1 MYAADSPEFLNA
13 CDVVNANARPAPAET
28 PVRHQDPRP
37 GRLQRLGALY
47 GACAAMQH
55 LFKTIGR
62 LGPSSA
68 TVMILG
74 ESGSG
79 KELVAQAIHQLSDRS
94 RKAFV
99 AVNCGAIPENLIES
113 ELFGHERGSFTGA
126 ARTHRGCF
134 ERADGGTLFL
144 DEVTEMPV
152 DMQVRLLRVL
162 ETARF
167 CRVGGDQEITAS
179 VRVIAASNRDLGQAV
194 AEGRLRED
202 LMYRLCV
209 IPLPVPPLRDRDGD
223 ALLLAEMFLAEL
235 NDANGTDKIYTE
247 QARDRLAGFSWPG
260 NVRELKNVVHRG
272 YVLSDDEVEVDVPA
286 SGRDASPVSQA
297 ALAVAVPGMPSIN
310 SAIAARMSPPSTGTR
325 DITIRVGTSLDDAER
340 TLIMATL
347 ESVAG
352 SKAKAAQ
359 VLGISLKTLYNR
371 LHAYRGNG
379 FEGMPEIRAP
389 NPSCVD
395 VAMAA

>member
-1 MYAADSPEFLNA
+1 MDGNNQEFANA
-13 CDVVNANARPAPAET
+13 CEVVVANVRPAPEEPSIPSET
-28 PVRHQDPRP
+28 RP

-47 GACAAMQH
+47 GACAAMQR
-55 LFKTIGR
+55 LFLTIGR
-62 LGPSSA
+62 LGPSNA
-68 TVMILG
+68 TVMVLG

-79 KELVAQAIHQLSDRS
+79 KELVAQAIHQLSERS

-99 AVNCGAIPENLIES
+99 AVNCGALPENLIES

-162 ETARF
+162 ESGRF

-179 VRVIAASNRDLGQAV
+179 VRVIAASNRDLGKAV

-209 IPLPVPPLRDRDGD
+209 IPLPVPPLRDREGD
-223 ALLLAEMFLAEL
+223 TLLLAEMFLAEL
-235 NDANGTDKIYTE
+235 NDEHGTEKAYTQ
-247 QARDRLAGFSWPG
+247 QARARLAAFSWPG

-272 YVLSDDEVEVDVPA
+272 YVLSDDEVEVDVPDP
-286 SGRDASPVSQA
+286 GKDTM
-297 ALAVAVPGMPSIN
+297 ALLHAVTTVAVPGMPSIN
-310 SAIAARMSPPSTGTR
+310 SAIAARVPVPCGATR
-325 DITIRVGTSLDDAER
+325 DVTIRVGTSLDDAER
-340 TLIMATL
+340 ALIMATL
-347 ESVAG
+347 DSVAG

-371 LHAYRGNG
+371 LHEYRGSD
-379 FEGMPEIRAP
+379 FAPPPEMRASV
-389 NPSCVD
+389 PSAD

>member
-1 MYAADSPEFLNA
+1 MYVDSQQIASAGNVDVAD
-13 CDVVNANARPAPAET
+13 VHPAPAEA
-28 PVRHQDPRP
+28 PPRHDTRP

-47 GACAAMQH
+47 GACPAMQR
-55 LFKTIGR
+55 LFQTIGR
-62 LGPSSA
+62 LGPSNA

-79 KELVAQAIHQLSDRS
+79 KELVAQAIHQLSERS

-162 ETARF
+162 ESGRF
-167 CRVGGDQEITAS
+167 CRVGGDQEITSS
-179 VRVIAASNRDLGQAV
+179 VRVIAASNRDLGKAV

-209 IPLPVPPLRDRDGD
+209 IPLAVPPLRDRGGD
-223 ALLLAEMFLAEL
+223 TLLLAEMFLAEL
-235 NDANGTDKIYTE
+235 NDEHGTEKIYTQ
-247 QARDRLAGFSWPG
+247 QARDRLAAFSWPG

-272 YVLSDDEVEVDVPA
+272 YVLSDDEVEVDVPEP
-286 SGRDASPVSQA
+286 GKDAIVLPQA
-297 ALAVAVPGMPSIN
+297 VTMVDVPGMPSLN
-310 SAIAARMSPPSTGTR
+310 AAIAARTLVPGNMTR
-325 DITIRVGTSLDDAER
+325 DVTIRVGTSRDDAER
-340 TLIMATL
+340 ALIMATL
-347 ESVAG
+347 DSVAG

-371 LHAYRGNG
+371 LHAYRGSALNAA
-379 FEGMPEIRAP
+379 PEMRASVP
-389 NPSCVD
+389 RAD

>member
-1 MYAADSPEFLNA
+1 MYGNNREFASADGVAAAAASPAL
-13 CDVVNANARPAPAET
+13 AEPST
-28 PVRHQDPRP
+28 RHTARP

-47 GACAAMQH
+47 GACAAMQR
-55 LFKTIGR
+55 LFQTIGR
-62 LGPSSA
+62 LGPSDV

-79 KELVAQAIHQLSDRS
+79 KELVAQAIHQLSARS

-99 AVNCGAIPENLIES
+99 AVNCGALPENLIES

-126 ARTHRGCF
+126 SRTHRGCF

-162 ETARF
+162 ETGRF

-209 IPLPVPPLRDRDGD
+209 IPLPVPPLRDREADT
-223 ALLLAEMFLAEL
+223 LLLAEMFLAEL
-235 NDANGTDKIYTE
+235 NEEHGTAKIYTQ
-247 QARDRLAGFSWPG
+247 QARQRLAAFSWPG

-272 YVLSDDEVEVDVPA
+272 YVLSDDEIEVDVP
-286 SGRDASPVSQA
+286 DASKDVIALPQA
-297 ALAVAVPGMPSIN
+297 ASMVAVPSMPSIN
-310 SAIAARMSPPSTGTR
+310 SAIAARASAPGSGAR
-325 DITIRVGTSLDDAER
+325 DVTIRVGTSLDDAER
-340 TLIMATL
+340 ALIMATL
-347 ESVAG
+347 DSVAG

-371 LHAYRGNG
+371 LHAYRSNG
-379 FEGMPEIRAP
+379 FDAVQEMRASVP
-389 NPSCVD
+389 PAD

>member
-1 MYAADSPEFLNA
+1 M
-13 CDVVNANARPAPAET
+13 
-28 PVRHQDPRP
+28 
-37 GRLQRLGALY
+37 QRLF
-47 GACAAMQH
+47 Q
-55 LFKTIGR
+55 TIGR
-62 LGPSSA
+62 LGPSNA
-68 TVMILG
+68 TVMVLG

-79 KELVAQAIHQLSDRS
+79 KELVAQAIHQLSERS

-99 AVNCGAIPENLIES
+99 AVNCGALPENLIES

-162 ETARF
+162 ETGRF

-179 VRVIAASNRDLGQAV
+179 VRVIAASNRDLGKAV

-209 IPLPVPPLRDRDGD
+209 IPLPVPPLRDREGD
-223 ALLLAEMFLAEL
+223 ALLLAEMFLAEF
-235 NDANGTDKIYTE
+235 NDEYGTDKIYTLR
-247 QARDRLAGFSWPG
+247 ARERIAAFSWPG
-260 NVRELKNVVHRG
+260 NVRELKNVIHRG
-272 YVLSDDEVEVDVPA
+272 YVLSDDDVDVDVPD
-286 SGRDASPVSQA
+286 SNHDAIMLPH
-297 ALAVAVPGMPSIN
+297 ALPTAAVPSMPSIN
-310 SAIAARMSPPSTGTR
+310 SAIAARTSAPCSGAR
-325 DITIRVGTSLDDAER
+325 DVMIRVGTSLEDAER
-340 TLIMATL
+340 ALIMATL
-347 ESVAG
+347 DSVAG

-379 FEGMPEIRAP
+379 FDAVQEMRDPAP
-389 NPSCVD
+389 RVD

>member
-1 MYAADSPEFLNA
+1 MYGDSEEFVNA
-13 CDVVNANARPAPAET
+13 CDVVTANGRPASTEPS
-28 PVRHQDPRP
+28 PHGRP
-37 GRLQRLGALY
+37 GRLQRVGALY
-47 GACAAMQH
+47 GACTAMQR
-55 LFKTIGR
+55 LFQTIAR

-68 TVMILG
+68 TVMVLG

-79 KELVAQAIHQLSDRS
+79 KELVAQAIHQLSERS

-99 AVNCGAIPENLIES
+99 AVNCGALPENLIES

-162 ETARF
+162 ESGRF
-167 CRVGGDQEITAS
+167 CRVGGDQEIAAS
-179 VRVIAASNRDLGQAV
+179 VRVIAASNRDLGKAV

-209 IPLPVPPLRDRDGD
+209 IPLPVPPLREREGD
-223 ALLLAEMFLAEL
+223 ALLLAEMFLQEL
-235 NDANGTDKIYTE
+235 NAEHGTEKTYAPR
-247 QARDRLAGFSWPG
+247 ARERIAAFSWPG

-272 YVLSDDEVEVDVPA
+272 YVLSDDVVDVDVP
-286 SGRDASPVSQA
+286 DAADNAIALQQPVAMIS
-297 ALAVAVPGMPSIN
+297 VPAMPSLN
-310 SAIAARMSPPSTGTR
+310 AAIAARTSAHGGTAR
-325 DITIRVGTSLDDAER
+325 DVTIRVGTSLDDAER

-347 ESVAG
+347 DSVAG

-371 LHAYRGNG
+371 LHAYRGSDFNLHS
-379 FEGMPEIRAP
+379 EMRAP
-389 NPSCVD
+389 IPLLPCTD

>member
-1 MYAADSPEFLNA
+1 MHPDSQDFANA
-13 CDVVNANARPAPAET
+13 CGVVTANVRPGLAEPPT
-28 PVRHQDPRP
+28 RHDAAL
-37 GRLQRLGALY
+37 GRLQRVGALY
-47 GACAAMQH
+47 GACPAMQR
-55 LFKTIGR
+55 LFQTIGR
-62 LGPSSA
+62 LGPSNA
-68 TVMILG
+68 TVMVLG

-79 KELVAQAIHQLSDRS
+79 KELVAQAIHQLSERS

-99 AVNCGAIPENLIES
+99 AVNCGALPENLIES

-162 ETARF
+162 ETGRF

-179 VRVIAASNRDLGQAV
+179 VRVIAASNRDLGKAV

-209 IPLPVPPLRDRDGD
+209 IPLPVPPLRDREGD
-223 ALLLAEMFLAEL
+223 ALLLAEMFLAEF
-235 NDANGTDKIYTE
+235 NDEYGTDKIYTQ
-247 QARDRLAGFSWPG
+247 QARERIASFSWPG

-272 YVLSDDEVEVDVPA
+272 YVLSDDEVDVDVPD
-286 SGRDASPVSQA
+286 SNHDAIMLPH
-297 ALAVAVPGMPSIN
+297 ALPMAAVPSMPSIN
-310 SAIAARMSPPSTGTR
+310 SAIAARSAPCSGAR
-325 DITIRVGTSLDDAER
+325 DVMIRVGTSLEDAER
-340 TLIMATL
+340 ALIMATL
-347 ESVAG
+347 DSVAG

-379 FEGMPEIRAP
+379 FDAVQEIRDPAP
-389 NPSCVD
+389 RGD

>member
-1 MYAADSPEFLNA
+1 MYGDSQQFVNA
-13 CDVVNANARPAPAET
+13 CEVATRNMRPAPVD
-28 PVRHQDPRP
+28 PVNHDRSGQ
-37 GRLQRLGALY
+37 LQHIAALY
-47 GACAAMQH
+47 GACDSMQR
-55 LFKTIGR
+55 LFQTITR

-79 KELVAQAIHQLSDRS
+79 KELVAQAIHQLSERS

-99 AVNCGAIPENLIES
+99 AVNCGALPENLIES

-162 ETARF
+162 ESGRF
-167 CRVGGDQEITAS
+167 CRVGGDQELTAS
-179 VRVIAASNRDLGQAV
+179 VRVIAASNRDLGKAV

-209 IPLPVPPLRDRDGD
+209 IPLPVPPLREREGD
-223 ALLLAEMFLAEL
+223 ALLLSEMFLSEL
-235 NDANGTDKIYTE
+235 NAEHGTEKTFA
-247 QARDRLAGFSWPG
+247 ARARERIAGFSWPG

-272 YVLSDDEVEVDVPA
+272 YVLSDDVVDIDVPEA
-286 SGRDASPVSQA
+286 SETSIA
-297 ALAVAVPGMPSIN
+297 AQKSIAAIAVPGMPSIN
-310 SAIAARMSPPSTGTR
+310 SAIAARVSAHSDAAR
-325 DITIRVGTSLDDAER
+325 DVTIRVGTSLDDAER
-340 TLIMATL
+340 ALIMATL
-347 ESVAG
+347 DSVAG

-371 LHAYRGNG
+371 LHAYRGSEFNLSS
-379 FEGMPEIRAP
+379 PEMRSPASVGDI
-389 NPSCVD
+389 
-395 VAMAA
+395 AMAA

>member
-1 MYAADSPEFLNA
+1 MYGNSQEFASA
-13 CDVVNANARPAPAET
+13 CEVVTANVRTAPTEPT
-28 PVRHQDPRP
+28 IQP
-37 GRLQRLGALY
+37 GSGPLQRVGALY
-47 GACAAMQH
+47 GACGVMQR
-55 LFKTIGR
+55 LFQTIAR
-62 LGPSSA
+62 LGPSNA

-79 KELVAQAIHQLSDRS
+79 KELVAQAIHQLSERS

-99 AVNCGAIPENLIES
+99 AVNCGALPENLIES

-162 ETARF
+162 ESGRF
-167 CRVGGDQEITAS
+167 CRVGGDQEIAAS
-179 VRVIAASNRDLGQAV
+179 VRVIAASNRDLGKAV

-209 IPLPVPPLRDRDGD
+209 IPLPVPPLREREGD
-223 ALLLAEMFLAEL
+223 TLLLAEMFLAEL
-235 NDANGTDKIYTE
+235 NAEHGTDKTYAPR
-247 QARDRLAGFSWPG
+247 ARERIAAFSWPG

-272 YVLSDDEVEVDVPA
+272 YVLSDDAVEVDVPNTA
-286 SGRDASPVSQA
+286 DEVM
-297 ALAVAVPGMPSIN
+297 ALPQPAGMIAVPAMPSIN
-310 SAIAARMSPPSTGTR
+310 AAIAARTSAHGATAR
-325 DITIRVGTSLDDAER
+325 DVTIRVGTSLDDAER

-347 ESVAG
+347 DSVAG

-371 LHAYRGNG
+371 LHAYRGSE
-379 FEGMPEIRAP
+379 FKLHSEMRAP
-389 NPSCVD
+389 SHPIPCAD

>member
-1 MYAADSPEFLNA
+1 MYANNQEFAEVCDAVAVAASPAL
-13 CDVVNANARPAPAET
+13 AEPST
-28 PVRHQDPRP
+28 RHDARP

-47 GACAAMQH
+47 GACTAMQR
-55 LFKTIGR
+55 LFQTVER
-62 LGPSSA
+62 LGPSDV

-79 KELVAQAIHQLSDRS
+79 KELVAQAIHQLSARS

-99 AVNCGAIPENLIES
+99 AVNCGALPENLIES

-162 ETARF
+162 ETGRF
-167 CRVGGDQEITAS
+167 CRVGGDQEIAAS

-209 IPLPVPPLRDRDGD
+209 IPLPIPPLRDREAD

-235 NDANGTDKIYTE
+235 NDAHGTDKTFAH
-247 QARDRLAGFSWPG
+247 QARGRLASFSWPG
-260 NVRELKNVVHRG
+260 NVRELKNVIHRG
-272 YVLSDDEVEVDVPA
+272 YVLSDDEVEVDVPDSVQEA
-286 SGRDASPVSQA
+286 VLPQA
-297 ALAVAVPGMPSIN
+297 ASTVTVPSMPSIS
-310 SAIAARMSPPSTGTR
+310 SAIAARASPPRGGLK
-325 DITIRVGTSLDDAER
+325 DVTIRVGTSLDDAER
-340 TLIMATL
+340 ALIMATL
-347 ESVAG
+347 DSVAG

-379 FEGMPEIRAP
+379 FDAAPEVRAP
-389 NPSCVD
+389 VPGTD

>member
-1 MYAADSPEFLNA
+1 MYANSQEFANA
-13 CDVVNANARPAPAET
+13 CGVIATVASPASAEPPT
-28 PVRHQDPRP
+28 RHDARP

-47 GACAAMQH
+47 GGCAAMQR
-55 LFKTIGR
+55 LFQTIER
-62 LGPSSA
+62 LGPSDV

-79 KELVAQAIHQLSDRS
+79 KELVAQAIHQLSARS

-99 AVNCGAIPENLIES
+99 AVNCGALPENLIES

-162 ETARF
+162 ETGRF
-167 CRVGGDQEITAS
+167 CRVGGDQEIAAS

-209 IPLPVPPLRDRDGD
+209 IPLPIPPLRDREAD
-223 ALLLAEMFLAEL
+223 ALMLAEMFLADL
-235 NDANGTDKIYTE
+235 NDAHGTDKTFTH
-247 QARDRLAGFSWPG
+247 QARGRIASFSWPG

-272 YVLSDDEVEVDVPA
+272 YVLSDDQVDVDVPD
-286 SGRDASPVSQA
+286 SSQELLVTRQASPTVT
-297 ALAVAVPGMPSIN
+297 VPSMPSIN
-310 SAIAARMSPPSTGTR
+310 SAITARASAPSGGVK
-325 DITIRVGTSLDDAER
+325 DVTIRVGTSLDDAER
-340 TLIMATL
+340 ALIMATL
-347 ESVAG
+347 DSVAG

-371 LHAYRGNG
+371 LHAYRSNG
-379 FEGMPEIRAP
+379 FDAVQEIRAP
-389 NPSCVD
+389 VPPAD

>member
-1 MYAADSPEFLNA
+1 MYANSEEFANA
-13 CDVVNANARPAPAET
+13 CGVIAAVASAASAEPPT
-28 PVRHQDPRP
+28 RHDARP

-47 GACAAMQH
+47 GGCAAMQR
-55 LFKTIGR
+55 LFQTIER
-62 LGPSSA
+62 LGPSDV
-68 TVMILG
+68 TVMVLG

-79 KELVAQAIHQLSDRS
+79 KELVAQAIHQLSARS

-99 AVNCGAIPENLIES
+99 AVNCGALPENLIES

-162 ETARF
+162 ETGRF
-167 CRVGGDQEITAS
+167 CRVGGDQEIAAS

-209 IPLPVPPLRDRDGD
+209 IPLPIPPLRDRDAD
-223 ALLLAEMFLAEL
+223 AIMLAEMFLADL
-235 NDANGTDKIYTE
+235 NDAHGTDKTFTH
-247 QARDRLAGFSWPG
+247 QARGRIASFSWPG
-260 NVRELKNVVHRG
+260 NVRELKNVIHRG
-272 YVLSDDEVEVDVPA
+272 YVLSDDQVDVDVPD
-286 SGRDASPVSQA
+286 SSQELIVTRQASPMVT
-297 ALAVAVPGMPSIN
+297 VPSMPSIN
-310 SAIAARMSPPSTGTR
+310 SAITVRASVPSGGVK
-325 DITIRVGTSLDDAER
+325 DVTIRVGTSLDDAER
-340 TLIMATL
+340 ALIMATL
-347 ESVAG
+347 DSVAG

-371 LHAYRGNG
+371 LHAYRSNG
-379 FEGMPEIRAP
+379 FDAVQEMRAP
-389 NPSCVD
+389 VPPPD

>member
-1 MYAADSPEFLNA
+1 MYADSKEFANE
-13 CDVVNANARPAPAET
+13 CDVVTANVRPAPAE
-28 PVRHQDPRP
+28 PSIRHDARP

-47 GACAAMQH
+47 GACATMQR
-55 LFKTIGR
+55 LFQMIGR
-62 LGPSSA
+62 LGPSNA
-68 TVMILG
+68 TVMVLG

-79 KELVAQAIHQLSDRS
+79 KELVAQAIHQLSERS

-99 AVNCGAIPENLIES
+99 AVNCGALPENLIES

-126 ARTHRGCF
+126 ARMHRGCF

-162 ETARF
+162 ETGRF

-209 IPLPVPPLRDRDGD
+209 IPLPVPPLRDREGD

-235 NDANGTDKIYTE
+235 NDAHGTDKIYT
-247 QARDRLAGFSWPG
+247 QHARQRLAAFSWPG

-272 YVLSDDEVEVDVPA
+272 YVLSDDEVEVDVPD
-286 SGRDASPVSQA
+286 SNKDATALPQA
-297 ALAVAVPGMPSIN
+297 ASMVAVPSMPSIN
-310 SAIAARMSPPSTGTR
+310 SAIAARASAPCGGVR
-325 DITIRVGTSLDDAER
+325 DVTIRVGTSLDDAER
-340 TLIMATL
+340 ALIMATL
-347 ESVAG
+347 DSVAG

-371 LHAYRGNG
+371 LHAYRGSEFG
-379 FEGMPEIRAP
+379 AVQEMRSPVP
-389 NPSCVD
+389 CVD

>member
-1 MYAADSPEFLNA
+1 
-13 CDVVNANARPAPAET
+13 
-28 PVRHQDPRP
+28 
-37 GRLQRLGALY
+37 
-47 GACAAMQH
+47 
-55 LFKTIGR
+55 
-62 LGPSSA
+62 
-68 TVMILG
+68 MILG

-79 KELVAQAIHQLSDRS
+79 KELVAQAIHQLSARS

-99 AVNCGAIPENLIES
+99 AVNCGALPENLIES

-162 ETARF
+162 ETGRF

-209 IPLPVPPLRDRDGD
+209 IPLPVPPLRERGAD

-235 NDANGTDKIYTE
+235 NDAHGTDKTYTH
-247 QARDRLAGFSWPG
+247 QARARIAAFSWPG
-260 NVRELKNVVHRG
+260 NVRELKNVIHRG
-272 YVLSDDEVEVDVPA
+272 YVLSDDEVEVDVPDSSQEA
-286 SGRDASPVSQA
+286 IGLPQAVST
-297 ALAVAVPGMPSIN
+297 VAVPSMPSIN
-310 SAIAARMSPPSTGTR
+310 AAIAARASAPCGGVK
-325 DITIRVGTSLDDAER
+325 DVTIRVGTSLDDAER
-340 TLIMATL
+340 ALIMATL
-347 ESVAG
+347 DSVAG

-379 FEGMPEIRAP
+379 FYAVPEVRAP
-389 NPSCVD
+389 VPGTD

>member
-1 MYAADSPEFLNA
+1 MYANSEEFANA
-13 CDVVNANARPAPAET
+13 CGVIAAVASAASAEPPT
-28 PVRHQDPRP
+28 RHDARP

-47 GACAAMQH
+47 GGCAAMQR
-55 LFKTIGR
+55 LFQTIER
-62 LGPSSA
+62 LGPSDV
-68 TVMILG
+68 TVMVLG

-79 KELVAQAIHQLSDRS
+79 KELVAQAIHQLSARS

-99 AVNCGAIPENLIES
+99 AVNCGALPENLIES

-162 ETARF
+162 ETGRF
-167 CRVGGDQEITAS
+167 CRVGGDQEIAAS

-209 IPLPVPPLRDRDGD
+209 IPLPIPPLRDRDAD
-223 ALLLAEMFLAEL
+223 AIMLAEMFLADL
-235 NDANGTDKIYTE
+235 NDAHGTDKTFTH
-247 QARDRLAGFSWPG
+247 QARGRIASFSWPG
-260 NVRELKNVVHRG
+260 NVRELKNVIHRG
-272 YVLSDDEVEVDVPA
+272 YVLSDDQVDVDVPD
-286 SGRDASPVSQA
+286 SSQELIVTRQASPMA
-297 ALAVAVPGMPSIN
+297 TVPSMPSIN
-310 SAIAARMSPPSTGTR
+310 SAITVRASAPSGGVK
-325 DITIRVGTSLDDAER
+325 DVTIRVGTSLDDAER
-340 TLIMATL
+340 ALIMATL
-347 ESVAG
+347 DSVAG

-371 LHAYRGNG
+371 LHAYRSNG
-379 FEGMPEIRAP
+379 FDAVQEMRAP
-389 NPSCVD
+389 VPPPD

>member
-1 MYAADSPEFLNA
+1 MYVDSQQIASAGNVDAAD
-13 CDVVNANARPAPAET
+13 VHPAPAEA
-28 PVRHQDPRP
+28 PPRHDTRP

-47 GACAAMQH
+47 GACPAMQR
-55 LFKTIGR
+55 LFQTIGR
-62 LGPSSA
+62 LGPSNA

-79 KELVAQAIHQLSDRS
+79 KELVAQAIHQLSERS

-162 ETARF
+162 ESGRF
-167 CRVGGDQEITAS
+167 CRVGGDQEITSS
-179 VRVIAASNRDLGQAV
+179 VRVIAASNRDLGKAV

-209 IPLPVPPLRDRDGD
+209 IPLPVPPLRDRGGD
-223 ALLLAEMFLAEL
+223 TLLLAEMFLAEL
-235 NDANGTDKIYTE
+235 NDEHGTEKIYTQ
-247 QARDRLAGFSWPG
+247 QARDRLAAFSWPG

-272 YVLSDDEVEVDVPA
+272 YVLSDDEVEVDVPEP
-286 SGRDASPVSQA
+286 GKDAIVLPQA
-297 ALAVAVPGMPSIN
+297 VTMVDVPGMPSLN
-310 SAIAARMSPPSTGTR
+310 AAIAARTLVPGNMTR
-325 DITIRVGTSLDDAER
+325 DVTIRVGTSLDDAER
-340 TLIMATL
+340 ALIMATL
-347 ESVAG
+347 DSVAG

-371 LHAYRGNG
+371 LHAYRGSALNAA
-379 FEGMPEIRAP
+379 PEMRASVP
-389 NPSCVD
+389 RAD

>member
-1 MYAADSPEFLNA
+1 MYAADSQEFQNA
-13 CDVVNANARPAPAET
+13 CDVVAADSRPPSAEAPARLPDAST
-28 PVRHQDPRP
+28 

-47 GACAAMQH
+47 GACPAMQR
-55 LFKTIGR
+55 LFHTIAR

-68 TVMILG
+68 TVMVLG

-79 KELVAQAIHQLSDRS
+79 KELVAQAIHQLSERS

-99 AVNCGAIPENLIES
+99 AVNCGALPENLIES

-162 ETARF
+162 ESGRF

-209 IPLPVPPLRDRDGD
+209 IPLPVPPLREREGD
-223 ALLLAEMFLAEL
+223 VLLLAEMFLAEL
-235 NDANGTDKIYTE
+235 NVEHGTDKTYTQ
-247 QARDRLAGFSWPG
+247 QARERIAAFSWPG

-272 YVLSDDEVEVDVPA
+272 YVLSDNEVNVDVPA
-286 SGRDASPVSQA
+286 ASRDVASLPPAASSVS
-297 ALAVAVPGMPSIN
+297 VPSMPSIN
-310 SAIAARMSPPSTGTR
+310 SAIAARASIPAAGVR

-371 LHAYRGNG
+371 LHAYRGSG
-379 FEGMPEIRAP
+379 FEATPEIRSSDP
-389 NPSCVD
+389 RVD

>member
-1 MYAADSPEFLNA
+1 MYAADSQEFVNA
-13 CDVVNANARPAPAET
+13 CDVVAANARPVSAEAAAL
-28 PVRHQDPRP
+28 PDARS

-47 GACAAMQH
+47 GACPTMQR
-55 LFKTIGR
+55 LFQTIGR

-68 TVMILG
+68 TVMVLG

-79 KELVAQAIHQLSDRS
+79 KELVAQAIHQLSARS

-99 AVNCGAIPENLIES
+99 AVNCGALPENLIES

-162 ETARF
+162 ETGRF

-209 IPLPVPPLRDRDGD
+209 IPLPVPPLRDREGD

-235 NDANGTDKIYTE
+235 NVEHGSDKIYTQ
-247 QARDRLAGFSWPG
+247 QARERIAGFSWPG

-272 YVLSDDEVEVDVPA
+272 YVLSDNEVEVDVPA
-286 SGRDASPVSQA
+286 SSREAASLPPAASSVPVPS
-297 ALAVAVPGMPSIN
+297 MPSIN
-310 SAIAARMSPPSTGTR
+310 SAIAARVSVPAAGVR

-347 ESVAG
+347 DSVAG

-379 FEGMPEIRAP
+379 FDAAAQEMRSSEAH
-389 NPSCVD
+389 VD

>member
-1 MYAADSPEFLNA
+1 MYANSQEFANA
-13 CDVVNANARPAPAET
+13 CGVIAAVASAASAE
-28 PVRHQDPRP
+28 PPMRHDARP

-47 GACAAMQH
+47 GGCAAMQR
-55 LFKTIGR
+55 LFQTIER
-62 LGPSSA
+62 LGPSDV
-68 TVMILG
+68 TVMVLG

-79 KELVAQAIHQLSDRS
+79 KELVAQAIHQLSARS

-99 AVNCGAIPENLIES
+99 AVNCGALPENLIES

-162 ETARF
+162 ETGRF
-167 CRVGGDQEITAS
+167 CRVGGDQEIAAS

-209 IPLPVPPLRDRDGD
+209 IPLPIPPLRDREAD
-223 ALLLAEMFLAEL
+223 ALMLAEMFLADL
-235 NDANGTDKIYTE
+235 NDAHGTDKTFTH
-247 QARDRLAGFSWPG
+247 QARGRIASFSWPG

-272 YVLSDDEVEVDVPA
+272 YVLSDDQVDVDVPD
-286 SGRDASPVSQA
+286 SSQELLVTRQASPTVT
-297 ALAVAVPGMPSIN
+297 VPSMPSIN
-310 SAIAARMSPPSTGTR
+310 SAITARASAPSGGVK
-325 DITIRVGTSLDDAER
+325 DVTIRVGTSLDDAER
-340 TLIMATL
+340 ALIMATL
-347 ESVAG
+347 DSVAG

-371 LHAYRGNG
+371 LHAYRSNG
-379 FEGMPEIRAP
+379 FDAVQEIRAP
-389 NPSCVD
+389 IPPAD

>member
-1 MYAADSPEFLNA
+1 MYANSQEFANA
-13 CDVVNANARPAPAET
+13 CGVIAAVASAASAEPPT
-28 PVRHQDPRP
+28 RHDARP

-47 GACAAMQH
+47 GGCAAMQR
-55 LFKTIGR
+55 LFQTIER
-62 LGPSSA
+62 LGPA
-68 TVMILG
+68 DVTVMVLG

-79 KELVAQAIHQLSDRS
+79 KELVAQAIHQLSARS

-99 AVNCGAIPENLIES
+99 AVTCGALPENLIES

-162 ETARF
+162 ETGRF
-167 CRVGGDQEITAS
+167 CRVGGDQEIAAS

-194 AEGRLRED
+194 AEGGLRED

-209 IPLPVPPLRDRDGD
+209 IPLPIPPLRDREAD
-223 ALLLAEMFLAEL
+223 ALMLAEMFLADL
-235 NDANGTDKIYTE
+235 NDAHGTDKTFTH
-247 QARDRLAGFSWPG
+247 QARGRIASFSWPG
-260 NVRELKNVVHRG
+260 NVRELKNVIHRG
-272 YVLSDDEVEVDVPA
+272 YVLSDDQVDVDVLD
-286 SGRDASPVSQA
+286 SSQELIVTRQASPMVT
-297 ALAVAVPGMPSIN
+297 VPSMPSIN
-310 SAIAARMSPPSTGTR
+310 SAITVRVPSGGVK
-325 DITIRVGTSLDDAER
+325 DVTIRVGTSLDDAER
-340 TLIMATL
+340 ALIMATL
-347 ESVAG
+347 DSVAG

-371 LHAYRGNG
+371 LHAYRSNG
-379 FEGMPEIRAP
+379 FDAVQEIRPPVPPA
-389 NPSCVD
+389 D